1 MQLINNTERKAI
13 MKKRLFALA
22 LTACMTIS
30 LAACGD
36 SGKDTKKTSGDL
48 TLGQY
53 KGLEVSKSTADI
65 TDEEL
70 TAAVERVLKSNQKD
84 EYIEEGTTQKD
95 NKITAVYTATI
106 DGESVSALSSA
117 SSGST
122 VTLSDGSFAIEGFID
137 KLIEQQ
143 VGSKVEFDITIP
155 EDTENSVLK
164 TYAGKTVHYVVEIK
178 NIVNTIVPE
187 LTDEW
192 VKEKYG
198 YMNISTIDGFKE
210 YLKRQMYLSYV
221 YDEVKNT
228 LLDNSTVNSYD
239 SDLLSKYTDIAVTQ
253 FESTISSYYGI
264 TLDAYLQAMD
274 KTEDEFRKEKEEE
287 AKPDLKERMVIEKIA
302 ETENITLSDEEF
314 NTRMEQYAVE
324 YGLENVD
331 KLKEYYDGVWD
342 DSDWKYSILAEKV
355 QEIICDNVVEVED
368 KEENTTADGETTA
381 SE

>member
-1 MQLINNTERKAI
+1 
-13 MKKRLFALA
+13 MKKRLLALA
-22 LTACMTIS
+22 LGACMTIS

-36 SGKDTKKTSGDL
+36 SGKDTKKTSADL

-84 EYIEEGTTQKD
+84 EYVEEGTTQKD
-95 NKITAVYTATI
+95 NKITAVYTATL

-137 KLIEQQ
+137 KLIGQQ

-155 EDTENSVLK
+155 EDTENSALK

-192 VKEKYG
+192 VKEEYG

-221 YDEVKNT
+221 YDEVKDT

-302 ETENITLSDEEF
+302 EAENITLSDEEF

-324 YGLENVD
+324 YGLETVD
-331 KLKEYYDGVWD
+331 ELKQYYDGVWD

-355 QEIICDNVVEVED
+355 QEIICDNVVAVED
-368 KEENTTADGETTA
+368 KEENTTAEGETTT